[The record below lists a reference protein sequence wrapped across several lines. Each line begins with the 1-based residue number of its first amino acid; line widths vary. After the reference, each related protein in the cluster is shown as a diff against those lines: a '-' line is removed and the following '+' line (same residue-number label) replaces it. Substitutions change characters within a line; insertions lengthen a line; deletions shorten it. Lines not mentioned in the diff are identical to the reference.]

1 MLYAF
6 YCLIS
11 GFSLLSIRQFPSYA
25 LFLYVISILVEMC
38 ALCMYYPL
46 PKK

>member
-1 MLYAF
+1 MLYTF

-11 GFSLLSIRQFPSYA
+11 GFFLLSIRQFPSYA
-25 LFLYVISILVEMC
+25 LFLYVISIFIETR
-38 ALCMYYPL
+38 ALCVYCPL

>member
-1 MLYAF
+1 MLF

-11 GFSLLSIRQFPSYA
+11 GFFLLSIRQFHSCA
-25 LFLYVISILVEMC
+25 LFLYVISIFIEMR
-38 ALCMYYPL
+38 ALCMYCPL